1 MEHHV
6 FEDWLFT
13 EDPLSPQEQ
22 EALREHLSECESC
35 RTLST
40 AWHNV
45 EAGLRVAEIIAPAAG
60 FTSRWQARLEADSQR
75 MQRKQSLAILGLSMA
90 GAALLLG
97 SLLIVLWPVLQSPQV
112 LFWTWVYRMMGLYTT
127 LGTIQEFTSVL
138 LQTMF
143 GVIPLIW
150 WVIIAGILSELGV
163 LWVVSLRWLTNPQ
176 RGSK

>member
-1 MEHHV
+1 MSPD
-6 FEDWLFT
+6 DWEVL
-13 EDPLSPQEQ
+13 
-22 EALREHLSECESC
+22 
-35 RTLST
+35 
-40 AWHNV
+40 
-45 EAGLRVAEIIAPAAG
+45 
-60 FTSRWQARLEADSQR
+60 RWQGRLEADSQR

-112 LFWTWVYRMMGLYTT
+112 LFWTWVYRLMGLYTT

>member
-1 MEHHV
+1 MEHRV

-35 RTLST
+35 RTLSK
-40 AWHNV
+40 AWQNV
-45 EAGLRVAEIIAPAAG
+45 EAELRVAEITPPAAG
-60 FTSRWQARLEADSQR
+60 FTARWQARLEADAQR
-75 MQRKQSLAILGLSMA
+75 MQRKQSLAILGLSMG

-97 SLLIVLWPVLQSPQV
+97 SLLVLLWPVLQSPQV
-112 LFWTWVYRMMGLYTT
+112 LFWTWIYRLMGLYTT
-127 LGTIQEFTSVL
+127 LGTVQEFTSVL
-138 LQTMF
+138 LRTMF